1 MRSLWI
7 SDAEFSLRSRVER
20 RGLVVVLL
28 LMLLLLLLLL
38 LLLTETFALFLTARI
53 LLPRAHG
60 LVEPEAFV

>member
-28 LMLLLLLLLL
+28 LMLLLLLLL
-38 LLLTETFALFLTARI
+38 TETFALFLTARI

>member
-38 LLLTETFALFLTARI
+38 LTETFALFLTARI